1 MICLPQEHRNAQNS
15 LNFFESLGQNQGLI
29 HLVR

>member
-1 MICLPQEHRNAQNS
+1 MICLPQEHHSAQNS
-15 LNFFESLGQNQGLI
+15 LNFFENLGQNRRLI